1 MRRSR
6 GVVAGAILMA
16 IVGLAG
22 CVPDEVTPVAS
33 STPTPSVTVVTPSE
47 TPRPSATATSASAA
61 ANIPASCGDLGTAT
75 SRDETVGALSAQHAD
90 GFVRPAPTN
99 ATTVL
104 SCNWIQEE
112 AAAVLLIVS
121 TASDADV
128 AQGLESL
135 ASEGYQCQAAQD
147 FGVQYCTRPSDTV
160 TNEDVVV
167 ARDDVWV
174 YLETV
179 NVNARG
185 WLSDIT
191 AQIFG

>member
-1 MRRSR
+1 MRRWR
-6 GVVAGAILMA
+6 IVVAGAVMVA
-16 IVGLAG
+16 VAGLAG

-33 STPTPSVTVVTPSE
+33 PTSTPSVTVVTPSE
-47 TPRPSATATSASAA
+47 TPTPSEPETAASVASR
-61 ANIPASCGDLGTAT
+61 IPASCDDLGTSM
-75 SRDETVGALSAQHAD
+75 SRDETVGALTAQHAD
-90 GFVRPAPTN
+90 GFVRPAPAD

-135 ASEGYQCQAAQD
+135 ASDGYQCQPAQD

-160 TNEDVVV
+160 TDEDVVV
-167 ARDDVWV
+167 ARDDVWI